1 MPRPVASRSFGGNCL
16 FSRPHLRN
24 SVCGSSVRLINR
36 RDCSSS
42 MYWQPWGWW
51 CRCSL
56 RCRDGNR
63 VVRSF
68 NVGRPLDGLELL
80 SLASFSPRSST
91 ESSLGID
98 DNDENVDFGRSI
110 PVLSLFPAE
119 KGDPKE
125 VDESDA
131 DTSDVSAVWKL
142 NVCGTRRFLP

>member
-1 MPRPVASRSFGGNCL
+1 M
-16 FSRPHLRN
+16 
-24 SVCGSSVRLINR
+24 
-36 RDCSSS
+36 
-42 MYWQPWGWW
+42 
-51 CRCSL
+51 

-98 DNDENVDFGRSI
+98 DNDQNDGFGRSI
-110 PVLSLFPAE
+110 PALSLSPAE

-131 DTSDVSAVWKL
+131 ETSDVSAVWKL
-142 NVCGTRRFLP
+142 NVC